1 MSENSENSRRV
12 EAARLKAFI
21 KTAYLAAGLPNGDA
35 DTAADVMTEI
45 DLLGGSGHG
54 VFRLPQY
61 IRRIKAGGIN
71 VTPNIH
77 LEHETDSTALVNGD
91 NCVGSLAV
99 HRATEVA
106 MEKAEKMGVG
116 WAGVKMGNHAG
127 TASVYARMAMEKDMI
142 GIYSAVGSANHLP
155 PWGGIE
161 MLLSTNPIAIAVP
174 AMDEPPVVLDMATT
188 VAAYGKVK
196 TAAQR
201 GEQMPVGWMVDNQG
215 NPMTDPTKSKEGF
228 LVPVGEYKGY
238 GMALVLGLLAGT
250 LNGAAMG
257 REVVDFNADD
267 ETVTNTGQFICAIS
281 LKAFGD
287 VDEFK
292 RQVDEL
298 ARTLRASP
306 TMPGFD
312 SVRLPGENS
321 QGIHD
326 NFTKNGIIVH
336 AELIKAL
343 DTLAQ
348 DLDINPL

>member
-1 MSENSENSRRV
+1 MSDNSASPRRV
-12 EAARLKAFI
+12 DAAKLKAFI
-21 KTAYLAAGLPNGDA
+21 KTAYLAVGLPDGDA
-35 DTAADVMTEI
+35 DIAANVMTEI

-77 LEHETDSTALVNGD
+77 LEHETNATAVVNGD
-91 NCVGSLAV
+91 NCVGSLAI

-106 MEKAEKMGVG
+106 MEKADKMGVG
-116 WAGVKMGNHAG
+116 WVGVKMGNHAG
-127 TASVYARMAMEKDMI
+127 TASVYARMPMKKDMI

-201 GEQMPVGWMVDNQG
+201 GEKMPVGWMVDNQG

-238 GMALVLGLLAGT
+238 GMSLVLGLLAC
-250 LNGAAMG
+250 
-257 REVVDFNADD
+257 F
-267 ETVTNTGQFICAIS
+267 
-281 LKAFGD
+281 
-287 VDEFK
+287 
-292 RQVDEL
+292 
-298 ARTLRASP
+298 
-306 TMPGFD
+306 
-312 SVRLPGENS
+312 
-321 QGIHD
+321 
-326 NFTKNGIIVH
+326 
-336 AELIKAL
+336 
-343 DTLAQ
+343 
-348 DLDINPL
+348 